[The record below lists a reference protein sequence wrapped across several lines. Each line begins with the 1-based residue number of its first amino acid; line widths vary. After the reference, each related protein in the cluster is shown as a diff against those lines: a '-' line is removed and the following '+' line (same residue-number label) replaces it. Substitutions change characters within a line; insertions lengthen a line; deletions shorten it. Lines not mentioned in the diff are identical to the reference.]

1 MINEYDV
8 KKMYFC
14 KFDCPLKQKLP
25 QYIRDNVGSH
35 FQRDID
41 DILDKIDRKHMQN
54 SLNEYDFEFTD
65 DICEMCPIDKFISE
79 L

>member
-1 MINEYDV
+1 MTNEYDV

-14 KFDCPLKQKLP
+14 KFSCPLKQKLP
-25 QYIRDNVGSH
+25 QYIKDNVRSN
-35 FQRDID
+35 FEINID
-41 DILDKIDRKHMQN
+41 DIVDRIDRKHMQN